1 MPEREQAREIV
12 LFKQLGRTCIN
23 SSQVKF
29 DLSRELKTKIVL
41 HTERMSR
48 VSWHCPFLNE

>member
-12 LFKQLGRTCIN
+12 YLKQLGKNGIN

-29 DLSRELKTKIVL
+29 DLSRELKT
-41 HTERMSR
+41 R
-48 VSWHCPFLNE
+48 